1 MSWRTV
7 FWGLCVPGT
16 LIATAFIAVRM
27 VVGGDRGMLPIGET
41 TDAHHQIEM
50 ACETCHAAPA
60 FAGAAAAVK
69 AMNKTCRNC
78 HEDELRAAGDSHPG
92 KLFRSPRM
100 AVYRERID
108 ARLCTACHV
117 EHRPEITRAGA
128 VTVATDFCV
137 ACHAEGEQDVRAIR
151 PSHADLTF
159 DTCASAGCHNYH
171 DNSALYEDFL
181 VKHAGRPWVAPEP
194 VHARSAR
201 DRARELP
208 KGAALTGTPAIP
220 RGEIAKRP
228 RQRSPF
234 AWNNAVPRPPAALD
248 EAPAIACSGIA
259 KRPRQRSPV
268 ASVAALVEPAALDD
282 WAGSG
287 HAAAGVDC
295 VACHAPDVV
304 EGAPRAEVEAR
315 WIEAP
320 DTDVCEDCHKPE
332 AKTFARGRHGMRR
345 HPSIAAPRDPGHGLE
360 AIGLGG
366 VLPGAVAAW
375 FADPPRPMRMTVAE
389 ARLPM
394 RADAAPASLD
404 CGACHRPHAVD
415 TVRAAVE
422 ACASCHD
429 DAHTRA
435 WFGSAHHALWQA
447 ELAGEAPPGAGVS
460 CATCHMAKVGRRGKI
475 VTNHNQNDVLRPNEK
490 MIRPVCLDCHGLG
503 FAIDALADAD
513 LVARNFRG
521 KPSVHVE
528 SIEWAV
534 RRASD
539 PVRAGNE

>member
-16 LIATAFIAVRM
+16 LIATAFVAVRM

-128 VTVATDFCV
+128 VTVAADFCV

-220 RGEIAKRP
+220 HG
-228 RQRSPF
+228 
-234 AWNNAVPRPPAALD
+234 
-248 EAPAIACSGIA
+248 GIA

-304 EGAPRAEVEAR
+304 EGAPLAEVEAR

-447 ELAGEAPPGAGVS
+447 ELVGEAPPGAGVS

>member
-1 MSWRTV
+1 MN
-7 FWGLCVPGT
+7 FWTLCVPGT
-16 LIATAFIAVRM
+16 LIAVAFVAVRM
-27 VVGGDRGMLPIGET
+27 VVGGDRGMLPTGGT
-41 TDAHHQIEM
+41 TDAHHQIET
-50 ACETCHAAPA
+50 ACETCHAAPP

-69 AMNKTCRNC
+69 AMNKTCRSC
-78 HEDELRAAGDSHPG
+78 HEDELKAAGDSHPG

-100 AVYRERID
+100 AVYREKLD

-128 VTVATDFCV
+128 VTVAADFCV
-137 ACHAEGEQDVRAIR
+137 ACHAEGEQDVRAAR
-151 PSHADLTF
+151 PSHAGLAF

-171 DNSALYEDFL
+171 DNGALYEDFL
-181 VKHAGRPWVAPEP
+181 VKQASRPWVAPEP
-194 VHARSAR
+194 VHARSAD
-201 DRARELP
+201 DRAQALP
-208 KGAALTGTPAIP
+208 EGALAIRPAAQTNAPAVP
-220 RGEIAKRP
+220 RSGIARRP
-228 RQRSPF
+228 RQRSPL
-234 AWNNAVPRPPAALD
+234 AWNTPVPGPPPAAQTN
-248 EAPAIACSGIA
+248 APATPRNGIA
-259 KRPRQRSPV
+259 RRPRQRSPL
-268 ASVAALVEPAALDD
+268 SDPAARDD

-287 HAAAGVDC
+287 HAAAGVHC
-295 VACHAPDVV
+295 AACHAPDAV
-304 EGAPRAEVEAR
+304 EGASRAEVEAR

-320 DTDVCEDCHKPE
+320 DTGVCEDCHEPE

-345 HPSIAAPRDPGHGLE
+345 HPLIAAPRDPDRALE

-366 VLPGAVAAW
+366 LLPETVAAW
-375 FADPPRPMRMTVAE
+375 FADPPRPARMTVAE

-394 RADAAPASLD
+394 RVDAAPASLD
-404 CGACHRPHAVD
+404 CGACHGPHAVD
-415 TVRAAVE
+415 TRRAAVE

-435 WFGSAHHALWQA
+435 YFGSAHHTLWQA

-460 CATCHMAKVGRRGKI
+460 CATCHMIKVGRRGKI
-475 VTNHNQNDVLRPNEK
+475 VASHNQNDVLRPNEK

-528 SIEWAV
+528 SIEWAL

-539 PVRAGNE
+539 SGRAGNE

>member
-1 MSWRTV
+1 MSWRTG
-7 FWGLCVPGT
+7 FWALCVPGT
-16 LIATAFIAVRM
+16 LIAVAFVATRM
-27 VVGGDRGMLPIGET
+27 VVGGDRGMLPAGGT

-50 ACETCHAAPA
+50 ACETCHAAPP

-69 AMNKTCRNC
+69 AMNKTCRSC
-78 HEDELRAAGDSHPG
+78 HGDELKAAGDSHPG

-100 AVYRERID
+100 AVYREKLD
-108 ARLCTACHV
+108 ARLCTACHA

-128 VTVATDFCV
+128 VTVAADFCA
-137 ACHAEGEQDVRAIR
+137 ACHAEGEQDVRAAR
-151 PSHADLTF
+151 PSHAGLAF

-181 VKHAGRPWVAPEP
+181 VKQAGRPWVAPEP
-194 VHARSAR
+194 VHARSAH
-201 DRARELP
+201 DRARTLP
-208 KGAALTGTPAIP
+208 EGAPAIP
-220 RGEIAKRP
+220 RSGVTKRP
-228 RQRSPF
+228 RQRSPLDD
-234 AWNNAVPRPPAALD
+234 PAA
-248 EAPAIACSGIA
+248 
-259 KRPRQRSPV
+259 R
-268 ASVAALVEPAALDD
+268 DD

-287 HAAAGVDC
+287 HAAAGVRC
-295 VACHAPDVV
+295 AACHAPDAA
-304 EGAPRAEVEAR
+304 EGASRAEVEAR

-320 DTDVCEDCHKPE
+320 DTGVCEDCHEPE

-345 HPSIAAPRDPGHGLE
+345 HPLIAAPRDPDRALE

-366 VLPGAVAAW
+366 LLPETVAAW
-375 FADPPRPMRMTVAE
+375 LADPPRPARMTVAE

-394 RADAAPASLD
+394 RVDAASASLD
-404 CGACHRPHAVD
+404 CGTCHAPHAVD
-415 TVRAAVE
+415 TRRAAVE

-435 WFGSAHHALWQA
+435 YFGSAHHTLWQA
-447 ELAGEAPPGAGVS
+447 ELAGEAPPGAGVG
-460 CATCHMAKVGRRGKI
+460 CATCHMAKVGRGGRI
-475 VTNHNQNDVLRPNEK
+475 VTSHDQNHVLRPNEK

-528 SIEWAV
+528 SIEWAL

-539 PVRAGNE
+539 PGRAGNE

>member
-1 MSWRTV
+1 MSWRMV

-16 LIATAFIAVRM
+16 LIAAAFVAARM

-78 HEDELRAAGDSHPG
+78 HEDELKSAGDSHPA
-92 KLFRSPRM
+92 KRFRSPRM
-100 AVYRERID
+100 AAYREKID
-108 ARLCTACHV
+108 ARWCTSCHL

-128 VTVATDFCV
+128 VTVAMDFCV
-137 ACHAEGEQDVRAIR
+137 ACHMEGEQDVRTERA
-151 PSHADLTF
+151 SHAGLTF

-194 VHARSAR
+194 VHVRSAQLR
-201 DRARELP
+201 TRQWPEEGP
-208 KGAALTGTPAIP
+208 LT
-220 RGEIAKRP
+220 
-228 RQRSPF
+228 
-234 AWNNAVPRPPAALD
+234 
-248 EAPAIACSGIA
+248 EAPAIA
-259 KRPRQRSPV
+259 RQRSPV
-268 ASVAALVEPAALDD
+268 APAAALVDPAALDD

-287 HAAAGVDC
+287 HAAAGVNC
-295 VACHAPDVV
+295 AACHAPDVA
-304 EGAPRAEVEAR
+304 EGAPLAEVEVR

-320 DTDVCEDCHKPE
+320 DTGVCEDCHEPQAE
-332 AKTFARGRHGMRR
+332 TFVRGRHGMRG
-345 HPSIAAPRDPGHGLE
+345 HPLIAAPRDPTHGLE

-366 VLPGAVAAW
+366 VLPGAVAVW
-375 FADPPRPMRMTVAE
+375 FADPPRPARMSVAE

-394 RADAAPASLD
+394 RAEAAHQSLD
-404 CGACHRPHAVD
+404 CGTCHRPHAVD
-415 TVRAAVE
+415 TERAAVE

-429 DAHTRA
+429 DAHSRA
-435 WFGSAHHALWQA
+435 WFGSAHHTLWQA
-447 ELAGEAPPGAGVS
+447 ELAGEAAPGTGVS

-475 VTNHNQNDVLRPNEK
+475 VTSHNQNEVLRPNEK

-513 LVARNFRG
+513 LIARNFRG
-521 KPSVHVE
+521 KPSAHVK
-528 SIEWAV
+528 SIEWAM
-534 RRASD
+534 RRTSD
-539 PVRAGNE
+539 PGTAPDTAATNRSP